1 LVIAVVSPH
10 RREDIDA
17 CQYDVERFEQKL
29 PTKKKETCQDGS
41 VKWKRKH
48 ENVPGEGCNL
58 NNNVDSPAKST
69 PAFLSDGISFFNRQQ
84 RDWKVTVARTSM
96 DKLAYQMVFPYL
108 SIYIVALGASAIQLG
123 IVNSIGMVIAGLF
136 GPFTGWFIDRIG
148 PKKIYLAGI
157 TFMAICYLTYGLAK
171 SWGVTI
177 IAMIAYW
184 MGFSTS
190 IHSCAT
196 ICGNCLVN
204 RDRATGMMVCETV
217 TAGLLGMAGP
227 IVATWLVSQLGGVNP
242 AGIRPLFFSGLIITI
257 GTFVLV
263 LTQLSNQKWTETYA
277 SRTNLFK
284 EISQVFKNG
293 KHLKR
298 WIVIAGVAQL
308 PIGMVF
314 PFSQVFAYKVKGAN
328 EFILGAMVTGAAL
341 SSILFAVPLGRL
353 ADRVGRKKALFVTIP
368 LFLFSNLILILAP
381 TPAFLVLAGILQGFY
396 FIGAPIAAA
405 IERELV
411 PAEHMGRW
419 TGITRFFK
427 MIFSGI
433 LALTAGI
440 IWDKFGPQYIFITF
454 ISIELLVRLPLL
466 ISIPETLNKRFK
478 SKGDVVLKS

>member
-1 LVIAVVSPH
+1 VNN
-10 RREDIDA
+10 
-17 CQYDVERFEQKL
+17 DVDH
-29 PTKKKETCQDGS
+29 P
-41 VKWKRKH
+41 
-48 ENVPGEGCNL
+48 P
-58 NNNVDSPAKST
+58 KST
-69 PAFLSDGISFFNRQQ
+69 SAFLTNGISFLKRQQ

-108 SIYIVALGASAIQLG
+108 SVYIVALGASATQLG
-123 IVNSIGMVIAGLF
+123 IVNSIGMMIAGLF

-148 PKKIYLAGI
+148 PKKIYLVGI
-157 TFMAICYLTYGLAK
+157 TFMALCYLTYGLAE

-184 MGFSTS
+184 LGFSTT
-190 IHSCAT
+190 ILSCAT

-204 RDRATGMMVCETV
+204 RDRATGMMICETV

-227 IVATWLVSQLGGVNP
+227 ILATWLVSQAGGVNS
-242 AGIRPLFFSGLIITI
+242 AGIRPLFFSGLIITM

-263 LTQLSNQKWTETYA
+263 LTQLSNQKWTKPYA

-284 EISQVFKNG
+284 EISQVFKSG

-298 WIVIAGVAQL
+298 WIVIAAVTQL

-328 EFILGAMVTGAAL
+328 EIILGAMVTGSAL
-341 SSILFAVPLGRL
+341 SSILFAIPLGWL
-353 ADRVGRKKALFVTIP
+353 ADRVGRKKVLFVTIP
-368 LFLFSNLILILAP
+368 LFLLSNLVLILAP
-381 TPAFLVLAGILQGFY
+381 SPAFLVLAGILQGFY
-396 FIGAPIAAA
+396 YIGAPIAAA

-419 TGITRFFK
+419 TGVNRFFK
-427 MIFSGI
+427 MMFSGI

-440 IWDKFGPQYIFITF
+440 MWDKFGPQYIFITF
-454 ISIELLVRLPLL
+454 ISIELLLRLPLL

-478 SKGDVVLKS
+478 

>member
-1 LVIAVVSPH
+1 MEPL
-10 RREDIDA
+10 
-17 CQYDVERFEQKL
+17 
-29 PTKKKETCQDGS
+29 KECDLS
-41 VKWKRKH
+41 NHLDR
-48 ENVPGEGCNL
+48 
-58 NNNVDSPAKST
+58 PAKST
-69 PAFLSDGISFFNRQQ
+69 LGFLSNGISFLKRQQ

-108 SIYIVALGASAIQLG
+108 SIYIVALGASATQLG
-123 IVNSIGMVIAGLF
+123 IVNSIGMMIAGLF

-148 PKKIYLAGI
+148 PKKIYLVGI
-157 TFMAICYLTYGLAK
+157 TFMVVCYLTYGLAQ

-184 MGFSTS
+184 LGFSTS

-204 RDRATGMMVCETV
+204 RDRATGMMICETV

-227 IVATWLVSQLGGVNP
+227 IIATWLVSQFGGVNP
-242 AGIRPLFFSGLIITI
+242 NGIRPLFFSGLIITI
-257 GTFVLV
+257 ATFVLV
-263 LTQLSNQKWTETYA
+263 LTQLSNQKWTKAYA
-277 SRTNLFK
+277 NRTSLFQ
-284 EISQVFKNG
+284 EISQVFKSG

-298 WIVIAGVAQL
+298 WIVIAAITQL

-314 PFSQVFAYKVKGAN
+314 PFSQVFAYQVKGAN
-328 EFILGAMVTGAAL
+328 EFILGAMVTGSAL
-341 SSILFAVPLGRL
+341 SSIVFAIPLGRL
-353 ADRVGRKKALFVTIP
+353 ADRVGRKKVLFVTIP
-368 LFLFSNLILILAP
+368 LFLLSNLMLILAP
-381 TPAFLVLAGILQGFY
+381 TPAFLVLAGVLQGFHY
-396 FIGAPIAAA
+396 IGSPIAAA

-419 TGITRFFK
+419 IGITRFFK

-454 ISIELLVRLPLL
+454 IGIEILIRLPLL
-466 ISIPETLNKRFK
+466 ISISETLNKRFK
-478 SKGDVVLKS
+478 SKDDVVFSS